1 MKKNFAKKL
10 SLSKETLVRL
20 DDPELGRAGGG
31 GWSDDSI
38 CPTTTPSENR
48 SCGLVKNDRTDTKG

>member
-1 MKKNFAKKL
+1 MKKSSKKL
-10 SLSKETLVRL
+10 YLSKETLVHL
-20 DDPELGRAGGG
+20 NGPELGQAAGG

-48 SCGLVKNDRTDTKG
+48 SCGLLRNGKTDTN

>member
-20 DDPELGRAGGG
+20 DDPAMGRVAGA

-48 SCGLVKNDRTDTKG
+48 SCGLLKNDRTTND